1 MSKNMRKTNPA
12 LIQLIHELKKQAIE
26 QDVSLWK
33 DIALRLE
40 KPLRNWSEVTLDR
53 LNHTVQEK
61 ETALVP
67 GKVLSTGR
75 LTKKMDVAAWAF
87 SDRSKEKIKEAGG
100 STLTIAELL
109 KNNPE
114 GKNIRIVG

>member
-1 MSKNMRKTNPA
+1 MTKNMRKTNPA
-12 LIQLIHELKKQAIE
+12 LINLIHELKKQSQEKEIA
-26 QDVSLWK
+26 LWK

-40 KPLRNWSEVTLDR
+40 KPLQNWSEVTLDR
-53 LNHTVQEK
+53 LDQTLQDK

-75 LTKKMDVAAWAF
+75 LTKKIDVAAWAF
-87 SDRSKEKIKEAGG
+87 SEKSKEKIKKAGG
-100 STLTIAELL
+100 KPLTIAELL
-109 KNNPE
+109 KKNPE